1 MARTRRGSGRVECT
15 LAAVMAT
22 ERRSASISTLA
33 PSPRSSSAITM
44 MSVMS
49 GMSSMTQVSSVSRQ
63 AAIMGSTAFLAP
75 GTR

>member
-22 ERRSASISTLA
+22 ERRSV
-33 PSPRSSSAITM
+33 SSSTRAPMPRNSSAMTM

-49 GMSSMTQVSSVSRQ
+49 GTSSMTQVSSVSRH